1 MLDTKVKCDF
11 AVRSFDP
18 VHEKCDIFDG
28 TVQLFGACHRQ
39 EIDGVVFIQELS
51 AAGFFGRFYIIHAV
65 IFGLK
70 SVVDPVF
77 ITAEILNGAVGQIV
91 EIDLQHGITGTVVFT
106 DAESGEIPVEVSA
119 VFEITQIGDVNRC

>member
-1 MLDTKVKCDF
+1 MLYEEVFRIPAFRDLVLKAKVKSYF

-28 TVQLFGACHRQ
+28 PVQLFGACHRQ

-70 SVVDPVF
+70 SIVDPVF
-77 ITAEILNGAVGQIV
+77 ITAEILNGAVGQ
-91 EIDLQHGITGTVVFT
+91 LSYSPMPKAARFL
-106 DAESGEIPVEVSA
+106 
-119 VFEITQIGDVNRC
+119 